1 MEVDIFMLN
10 VIEDNRNEF
19 KIKLSDDFE
28 KEVIS
33 FLNTDGGN
41 IFIGID
47 DNGNINKN
55 IGNIDLL
62 QRKIKDRVKDNIAP
76 STLGLFDVIVNE
88 IDGNKYVQVI
98 VAKGM
103 EKPYYIKGMGMT
115 PDSCFMRIGSSIQSM
130 NMETIINLFSK
141 RVRNNLKNIK
151 SPKQDLEFKILK
163 IYYQENGFEVN
174 DNFLKKLDL
183 YMEDGSFNYIAYLLS
198 DNNNISIQFAK
209 YKGNDVEN
217 LIENE
222 NYGFCSLIKA
232 TENILNKLKIENKTF
247 TKIETPTRKEIKLYN
262 YDAIKEIVTNALIHN
277 DWSNGY
283 SPKFEMFDNKIVIS
297 SNGGIQEGVTQK
309 EFLEGF
315 SNPKNPELMRIFRDL
330 NFVEQLGTG
339 IQRVLKVYPKDI
351 FEFFPNHIRVT
362 IHFNDNKFINQEKY
376 SENFKKYNLNEIQ
389 ESILKLI
396 LDRPNITQEELGR
409 LLGVTLKT
417 ISRNFKVL
425 LEQNYVKRVGA
436 NKNGYWQIIKKDS

>member
-1 MEVDIFMLN
+1 MLN

-19 KIKLSDDFE
+19 KIKLNDDFE

-41 IFIGID
+41 IFIGVND
-47 DNGNINKN
+47 KGNISKN

-62 QRKIKDRVKDNIAP
+62 QRKIKDRIKDNIAP
-76 STLGLFDVIVNE
+76 STLGLFNVIVND

-98 VAKGM
+98 IARGM

-115 PDSCFMRIGSSIQSM
+115 PDSCFIRIGSSIQSM

-174 DNFLKKLDL
+174 DNFLKKLDF
-183 YMEDGSFNYIAYLLS
+183 YMEDGSFNFIAYLMS

-209 YKGNDVEN
+209 YTGNDVEN

-232 TENILNKLKIENKTF
+232 TENILNKLNIENKTF
-247 TKIETPTRKEIKLYN
+247 TKIETPTRKEIKMYN
-262 YDAIKEIVTNALIHN
+262 YDAIKELVTNAFVHN

-283 SPKFEMFDNKIVIS
+283 SPKFEMFDNKIVIL

-315 SNPKNPELMRIFRDL
+315 SNPRNPELMRIFRDL

-362 IHFNDNKFINQEKY
+362 IHFNDNKFTNQEKY
-376 SENFKKYNLNEIQ
+376 SENIKKYNLNEIQ
-389 ESILKLI
+389 ESILRLI
-396 LDRPNITQEELGR
+396 LDKPNITQEELGR

-417 ISRNFKVL
+417 ISRNFKIL
-425 LEQNYVKRVGA
+425 IEQNYVKRVGA
-436 NKNGYWQIIKKDS
+436 NKNGYWQVIKK

>member
-1 MEVDIFMLN
+1 
-10 VIEDNRNEF
+10 
-19 KIKLSDDFE
+19 
-28 KEVIS
+28 
-33 FLNTDGGN
+33 
-41 IFIGID
+41 
-47 DNGNINKN
+47 
-55 IGNIDLL
+55 
-62 QRKIKDRVKDNIAP
+62 
-76 STLGLFDVIVNE
+76 
-88 IDGNKYVQVI
+88 
-98 VAKGM
+98 M

-115 PDSCFMRIGSSIQSM
+115 PDSCFIRIGSSIQSM

-174 DNFLKKLDL
+174 DNFLKKLDF
-183 YMEDGSFNYIAYLLS
+183 YMEDGSFNFIAYLMS

-209 YKGNDVEN
+209 YTGNDVEN

-232 TENILNKLKIENKTF
+232 TENILNKLNIENKTF
-247 TKIETPTRKEIKLYN
+247 TKIETPTRKEIKIYN
-262 YDAIKEIVTNALIHN
+262 YDAIKELVTNTFVHN

-315 SNPKNPELMRIFRDL
+315 SNPRNPELMRIFRDL

-362 IHFNDNKFINQEKY
+362 IHFNDNKFTNQEKY
-376 SENFKKYNLNEIQ
+376 SENIKKYNLNEIQ
-389 ESILKLI
+389 ESILRLI
-396 LDRPNITQEELGR
+396 LDKPNITQEELGR
-409 LLGVTLKT
+409 LLSVTLKT
-417 ISRNFKVL
+417 ISRNFKIL
-425 LEQNYVKRVGA
+425 IE
-436 NKNGYWQIIKKDS
+436 IKPDAIP